1 MSLPCEYK
9 YTQRR
14 AQATV
19 LPNFLLSVCI
29 HCVQLHGIC
38 FCVIVRD
45 LRWNS
50 FGF

>member
-19 LPNFLLSVCI
+19 LQTFSCLYVYTVCGCTDMLL
-29 HCVQLHGIC
+29 
-38 FCVIVRD
+38 RD
-45 LRWNS
+45 CERLAVE
-50 FGF
+50 